1 MKAGQIVRS
10 VAGRDKNIFFVVTA
24 VDGAYAVVC
33 DGKSRPV
40 EHKKRKKLIHLSK
53 TNHFVELEK
62 VKTNKEFR
70 KVLHPFNYE

>member
-24 VDGAYAVVC
+24 VDGAYAVIC

-40 EHKKRKKLIHLSK
+40 EHQKRKKLIHLSK
-53 TNHFVELEK
+53 TNHFVELDK

-70 KVLHPFNYE
+70 KALHPFNYE